1 MPELEL
7 LAQKIQEEAVVV
19 VAVLQ
24 EVLAVPVDQAL

>member
-7 LAQKIQEEAVVV
+7 LAHRIQEEAVVV

-24 EVLAVPVDQAL
+24 EVLAVPVDQA